1 MSHSR
6 EIFVSKRLQV
16 SDALDIIR
24 QEPIVDTI
32 SISPLT
38 EQCFKIIEGLLAA
51 ADRGMAL
58 RETQP
63 TVSPSGDLHNFF
75 DDLPSAG
82 FGTLPPPQPQTSP
95 EFNLFD
101 FLGPEAAQS
110 QLEDDAELQF
120 DLSTFDG
127 WDSLDTNAI

>member
-1 MSHSR
+1 M
-6 EIFVSKRLQV
+6 
-16 SDALDIIR
+16 
-24 QEPIVDTI
+24 DTI

-82 FGTLPPPQPQTSP
+82 FGTREYRPMSC
-95 EFNLFD
+95 FWSCLFPANHAN
-101 FLGPEAAQS
+101 FM
-110 QLEDDAELQF
+110 
-120 DLSTFDG
+120 
-127 WDSLDTNAI
+127 